1 VCVLLLVDPFLG
13 SLGFRLG
20 SSGLDLV
27 DFEFKFFGDGEFYF
41 RVLSDVEGED
51 VFVVV
56 SMFPD
61 PNVAFVRSIFY
72 VSTLKDLG
80 ARRVIFISP
89 YLAYGRQDKR
99 FLDGECVSARVIVSS
114 LFSAG
119 ADLVVSVDTHSP
131 EAYSVF
137 SPKFREL
144 SSLSVIADFIR
155 NRFRGKDIIVIS
167 PDKGR
172 IPVIKKLAES
182 LGVDYSYFEKVRD
195 LKTGKIVKHAPHDE
209 GVLSKLLRSKEV
221 VVIFDDI
228 ISTGG
233 TISGIARTIR
243 NDFNFDGEL
252 VTIFTHGLFLSGSV
266 NKLFSSGVSL
276 VVATDSVPNPFA
288 EITITPVILEFIES
302 FS

>member
-1 VCVLLLVDPFLG
+1 MCAVLLVDPFLG

-20 SSGLDLV
+20 SSGVDLV
-27 DFEFKFFGDGEFYF
+27 DFDFKFFGDGEFYF

-61 PNVAFVRSIFY
+61 PNVSFVRSLFY

-80 ARRVIFISP
+80 ARRVVFIAP

-99 FLDGECVSARVIVSS
+99 FLSGECVSARVVVAS
-114 LFSAG
+114 LLSAG
-119 ADLVVSVDTHSP
+119 ADLVVSVDTHNP

-137 SPKFREL
+137 SSRFREL
-144 SSLSVIADFIR
+144 KSLSVVADFIQ
-155 NRFRGKDIIVIS
+155 NTFRKKEILVIS

-172 IPVIKKLAES
+172 VPVIRELAEN
-182 LGVDYSYFEKVRD
+182 LNVDYSYFEKLRD
-195 LKTGKIVKHAPHDE
+195 LKTGKILKHAPHDRE
-209 GVLSKLLRSKEV
+209 SLSKLLKVKDV

-233 TISGIARTIR
+233 TISGIAKTIR
-243 NDFNFDGEL
+243 SDFNFDGEL

-266 NKLFSSGVSL
+266 NKLFSSGVDM

-288 EITITPVILEFIES
+288 KITITPVILDFIES
-302 FS
+302 FG